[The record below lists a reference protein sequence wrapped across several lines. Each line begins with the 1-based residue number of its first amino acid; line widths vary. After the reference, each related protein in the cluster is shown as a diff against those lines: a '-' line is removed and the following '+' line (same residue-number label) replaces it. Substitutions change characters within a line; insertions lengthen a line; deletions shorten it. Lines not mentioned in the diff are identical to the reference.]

1 VKDLLKNLTES
12 YGPSGNEEKIRNV
25 IKELV
30 EPYSDE
36 IKIDAMGNLI
46 VRKKGPGKKLM
57 FAAHMDEIGL
67 IVTNIDE
74 KGFIRFSN
82 IGGVSPYV
90 LLGERVIFENGTVG
104 VIGVE
109 KLEDIKE
116 LKMKKLFIDIGASSK
131 EEAMEKVKIGDMATY
146 YRECTFLGKS
156 ISAKSLDDR
165 AGCAVL
171 IKALKEVK
179 NPKYD
184 LYFVFTTQEEVGT
197 RGARTSAYAIEPD
210 LAIAVDVTL
219 CGDTP
224 EGEKMAVE
232 LGKGP
237 AVKIKDMSVLSH
249 PEVKQL
255 LIDTAEKNKIP
266 YQKEVLDMGG
276 TDAGAIHLT
285 KEGVPSG
292 GIAIP
297 TRYVHTPSEMVN
309 LDDLENTVKLILAL
323 IEQ

>member
-1 VKDLLKNLTES
+1 MKELIKTLTET

-25 IKELV
+25 IKDLV
-30 EPYSDE
+30 TPYADE
-36 IKIDAMGNLI
+36 VKVDALGNLI
-46 VRKKGPGKKLM
+46 VHKKGSGDKLM
-57 FAAHMDEIGL
+57 LAAHMDEIGI
-67 IVTNIDE
+67 IVTNIDD
-74 KGFIRFSN
+74 KGFIRFSS
-82 IGGVSPYV
+82 IGGVSPFI
-90 LLGERVIFENGTVG
+90 LLGERVIFENGTIG

-109 KLEDIKE
+109 KIDDMKE
-116 LKMKKLFIDIGASSK
+116 LKMKRLFIDIGASSK
-131 EEAMEKVKIGDMATY
+131 EEAMSKVKVGDMATY
-146 YRECTFLGKS
+146 YRECNFLGKN

-171 IKALKEVK
+171 IKALQEVK

-197 RGARTSAYAIEPD
+197 RGAKTSAYSIEPE
-210 LAIAVDVTL
+210 LAIVVDVTI

-224 EGEKMAVE
+224 EGEKIAVD

-237 AVKIKDMSVLSH
+237 AIKIKDMSVLSH
-249 PEVKQL
+249 PKIKQL
-255 LIDTAEKNKIP
+255 LIDAAEKNNIP
-266 YQKEVLDMGG
+266 YQREVLDLGG
-276 TDAGAIHLT
+276 TDAGSIHLT

-309 LDDLENTVKLILAL
+309 LDDLENTVKLLLAV
-323 IEQ
+323 IEG

>member
-1 VKDLLKNLTES
+1 MKDLVKILTES
-12 YGPSGNEEKIRNV
+12 YGPSGNEEKIRNI

-30 EPYSDE
+30 EPYADE

-46 VRKKGPGKKLM
+46 IRKRGPGKKLM

-82 IGGVSPYV
+82 IGGVSPHG

-104 VIGVE
+104 IIGVE

-116 LKMKKLFIDIGASSK
+116 LKMKRLYIDIGASSK
-131 EEAMEKVKIGDMATY
+131 EEAMEKVNIGDMATY
-146 YRECTFLGKS
+146 YRECTFLGKN

-171 IKALKEVK
+171 IKVLKEVK

-184 LYFVFTTQEEVGT
+184 VYFVFTTQEEVGT

-224 EGEKMAVE
+224 EGEKIAVE

-266 YQKEVLDMGG
+266 YQKEVLDLGG

-309 LDDLENTVKLILAL
+309 LDDLENTVKLIIAL

>member
-1 VKDLLKNLTES
+1 MKDLVKILTES

-30 EPYSDE
+30 EPYADE

-46 VRKKGPGKKLM
+46 IRKRGPGKKLM

-82 IGGVSPYV
+82 IGGVSPHG

-104 VIGVE
+104 IIGVE

-116 LKMKKLFIDIGASSK
+116 LKMKRLYIDIGASSK
-131 EEAMEKVKIGDMATY
+131 EEAMEKVNIGDMATY
-146 YRECTFLGKS
+146 YRECTFLGKN

-171 IKALKEVK
+171 IKVLKEVK

-224 EGEKMAVE
+224 EGEKIAVE

-266 YQKEVLDMGG
+266 YQKEVLDLGG

-309 LDDLENTVKLILAL
+309 LDDLENTVKLIIAL

>member
-1 VKDLLKNLTES
+1 MKDLLKNLTES

>member
-1 VKDLLKNLTES
+1 MKDLVKILTES

-30 EPYSDE
+30 EPYGDE
-36 IKIDAMGNLI
+36 TKIDAMGNLI

-82 IGGVSPYV
+82 IGGVSPHV

-116 LKMKKLFIDIGASSK
+116 LKMKRLFIDIGASSK
-131 EEAMEKVKIGDMATY
+131 EEAMEKVNIGDMATY

-224 EGEKMAVE
+224 EGEKIAVE

-266 YQKEVLDMGG
+266 YQKEVLDLGG